1 MNIQEATKLA
11 MEKGISIRRDQ
22 DVYGILPT
30 NLQRY
35 QCLVVS
41 RHYKKRQ
48 TAGGRWQPS
57 ADDLIA
63 DDWILDY

>member
-1 MNIQEATKLA
+1 

-41 RHYKKRQ
+41 RHYKKKDKPP
-48 TAGGRWQPS
+48 AEGGS
-57 ADDLIA
+57 LADDLIA

>member
-11 MEKGISIRRDQ
+11 MEKGISIRRENQ

-41 RHYKKRQ
+41 RHYKKKRQ
-48 TAGGRWQPS
+48 TAAG
-57 ADDLIA
+57 
-63 DDWILDY
+63 

>member
-11 MEKGISIRRDQ
+11 MEKGISIRRENQ

-63 DDWILDY
+63 DD